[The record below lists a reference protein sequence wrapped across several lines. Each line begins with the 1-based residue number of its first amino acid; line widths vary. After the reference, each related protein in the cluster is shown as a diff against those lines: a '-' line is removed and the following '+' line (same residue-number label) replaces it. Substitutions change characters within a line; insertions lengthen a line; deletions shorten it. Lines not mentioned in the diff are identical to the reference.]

1 MLIEAVLF
9 IKVNYSPLISAVNSS
24 WSSCYRTGF
33 KVFQL
38 ISTSEFN
45 ISAI

>member
-9 IKVNYSPLISAVNSS
+9 IKVNYSLLISALNCF
-24 WSSCYRTGF
+24 WCFCYRTGF

-38 ISTSEFN
+38 
-45 ISAI
+45 